1 MGMSSSQARLLTLTS
16 RLHSI
21 EISAQKIEAEK
32 LRLANDSNRVYE
44 NYLNKLEQTKLVAS
58 VLGENGSMTD
68 IDLTANVIYDYKTLQ
83 NQYSLSHLI
92 WL

>member
-44 NYLNKLEQTKLVAS
+44 NYLNKIEATKLQ
-58 VLGENGSMTD
+58 
-68 IDLTANVIYDYKTLQ
+68 YKINNKRTKRPDVK
-83 NQYSLSHLI
+83 
-92 WL
+92 